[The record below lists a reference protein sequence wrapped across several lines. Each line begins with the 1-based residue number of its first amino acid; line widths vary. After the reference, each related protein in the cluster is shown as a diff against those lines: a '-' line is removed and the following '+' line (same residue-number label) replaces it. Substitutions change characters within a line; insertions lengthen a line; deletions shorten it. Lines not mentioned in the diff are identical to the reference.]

1 MSMVT
6 KRVPAARRGR
16 FSPRGPLALHAA
28 RNLRGIFAA
37 LALVAAA
44 PPVAARAPVSDAPL
58 PLSRMDSLFIT
69 AATGEPRFQAARDSA
84 EARLRADDTLTLAWL
99 VERARRPDHRLTP
112 RQNHYIERLFTLIA
126 DSGRHDAPRRVLAHA
141 IAEAPHDTARAR
153 WLYIGSRLGD
163 TAFRAVAQPWLRDPS
178 EAVRRMAVR
187 ALGAY
192 PHPGHVPLLWDGLE
206 RTRGL
211 ERHMR
216 LWALA
221 EHPSLS
227 ATPAARAMLLAR
239 LAPLLDDPH
248 VYNRRKI
255 RDLLLK
261 AADGSWASLRRVMPA
276 AADSAVRREWWHLAR
291 EARGGDAFLRAEAGG
306 MTEEEGRVFGMSGA
320 R

>member
-1 MSMVT
+1 MAQSLT
-6 KRVPAARRGR
+6 RARVLMLLAVALGAAPHAPAARDSHPTPSARDSHTPPAGR
-16 FSPRGPLALHAA
+16 DHHTVPATPGAF
-28 RNLRGIFAA
+28 
-37 LALVAAA
+37 
-44 PPVAARAPVSDAPL
+44 
-58 PLSRMDSLFIT
+58 SRMDTLFIT

-84 EARLRADDTLTLAWL
+84 EAALRAGDSLTLAWL
-99 VERARRPDHRLTP
+99 VERVARREHTLTP

-192 PHPGHVPLLWDGLE
+192 PHPDNLPLLWEGLE
-206 RTRGL
+206 QVHGL

-221 EHPSLS
+221 EHPTPDVS
-227 ATPAARAMLLAR
+227 PAARAAVLTR

-248 VYNRRKI
+248 LYNRRKI
-255 RDLLLK
+255 RDMMLQ
-261 AADGSWASLRRVMPA
+261 AADGSWSALRRVMPTFRNDA
-276 AADSAVRREWWHLAR
+276 LRREWWLLAR
-291 EARGGDAFLRAEAGG
+291 EARGGGAFLKMESSR
-306 MTEEEGRVFGMSGA
+306 MTEEERRFLGEK
-320 R
+320 